1 LFKFKKT
8 AAKVTSSEDTS
19 DKSKSSKEKSS
30 DSFKSA
36 EGGFESPKNS
46 MLNWSLDGSFGCAVV
61 NALNQSFEYLLISL
75 NCILTWLVSPFNFQT
90 H

>member
-1 LFKFKKT
+1 MFKLKKT

-19 DKSKSSKEKSS
+19 DKSKTSKEKSS

-36 EGGFESPKNS
+36 EEAFDSAQHSILNWTLGGF
-46 MLNWSLDGSFGCAVV
+46 F
-61 NALNQSFEYLLISL
+61 
-75 NCILTWLVSPFNFQT
+75 FQT

>member
-1 LFKFKKT
+1 MLTRFKFKKT

-36 EGGFESPKNS
+36 EGEFESLQHSIYSTAAYTS
-46 MLNWSLDGSFGCAVV
+46 MLN
-61 NALNQSFEYLLISL
+61 
-75 NCILTWLVSPFNFQT
+75 
-90 H
+90 